1 MSAAIIPTP
10 TISIATPWGEAT
22 VTVEIATTRSE
33 IARGL
38 MYRDHLPYDAGMLFV
53 MGKESVWSFWMRNTF
68 VPLDLIFIAR
78 DWTVAGVVPS
88 AEPCTE
94 TLRSINKPSSY
105 VLETNG
111 GWAAAHQITAGAKA
125 RPGHVWRRMMM
136 PPSPLGP
143 M

>member
-1 MSAAIIPTP
+1 MRAVTP

-22 VTVEIATTRSE
+22 VTVEVATTRAE

-38 MYRDHLPYDAGMLFV
+38 MYRDHLPYDAGMLFL
-53 MGKESVWSFWMRNTF
+53 MDKDAVWSFYMRNTF
-68 VPLDLIFIAR
+68 IPLDMIFIAR
-78 DWTVAGVVPS
+78 DLTVAGVVHN

-94 TLRSINKPSSY
+94 TPRSIHKPSAY

-125 RPGHVWRRMMM
+125 RPGARVA
-136 PPSPLGP
+136 
-143 M
+143 